1 MSWIYLVFI
10 SHTFSLLSSLISSL
24 SLLSRVVVSSFFF
37 VLISVFLCHF
47 FVYFLPYFILFSLLR
62 CVLFASY
69 SSFSFYFLLF
79 PLSSSSFISPSFFL
93 SFPPFLFLSFSPF
106 FFLSYSPSHF
116 HIFSIPFSHF
126 LHPSFSHFLHPCFS
140 HILHSSFVTP
150 AELQT
155 KVPDLKTF
163 TVSQSS
169 GRRQALT
176 VATNSYLILLLTF
189 LSRRVGTP
197 LRGSFTWGPH
207 EGI

>member
-10 SHTFSLLSSLISSL
+10 SLTFSLLSSLISSL

-47 FVYFLPYFILFSLLR
+47 FVYFLPYFILFSLLL
-62 CVLFASY
+62 CVLSLILHPPFL
-69 SSFSFYFLLF
+69 SFSSLIILLFYF
-79 PLSSSSFISPSFFL
+79 SIFL

-126 LHPSFSHFLHPCFS
+126 LYPSFSHFLHPCFS